1 MRTETGRAFLFLTG
15 SPQCYAVGPWGEFL
29 GTSISGKLSD
39 GIECFKLLNTLYH
52 HILVDLKL
60 FLISFLVINKVRGN

>member
-52 HILVDLKL
+52 HILVD
-60 FLISFLVINKVRGN
+60 F

>member
-39 GIECFKLLNTLYH
+39 GIECLTFEYSLSPYTGGPQIVFDNLPGYQ
-52 HILVDLKL
+52 
-60 FLISFLVINKVRGN
+60 